1 MIVELYAKSDVGR
14 VRRGN
19 EDNFLVLDLSTAA
32 NMDRRRW
39 RNPAPENLTRF
50 DLGDKGLVLV
60 VSDGMG
66 GALAGDVASRMA
78 VDSVRE
84 MLDGRTEDGLRSE
97 SRPRRVSEERHSLRQ
112 PRHSSEEPG
121 RLALRGHGRDVYWR
135 RVRGDS
141 LDLVQV
147 GDSRGYVIRKDQIRL
162 ATKDQSLVQQL
173 VDVGQI
179 SESEAETHMFRNVI
193 LQALGAQSEVTPVT
207 GKIRLRQDD
216 LVLLC
221 SDGLSGKLRAEDI
234 QRIVLDSNGDLAKAC
249 DALIEEAN
257 NRGGEDNITVVLA
270 RFLVTISKHPPAI
283 EITIELPPLEEDK
296 TLDDT
301 YEADTEPQNR
311 ARRQHEWSHS
321 YPALSLFVVSPFV
334 QAPVGFA
341 TDPLHIDRRAFN
353 TLNTNSFACFEWRFA
368 RRRISGPRRSKHFH
382 RAFLQRSLTRR
393 NHRPNLSR
401 QRIHTPA

>member
-1 MIVELYAKSDVGR
+1 MLVELYAKSDVGR

-19 EDNFLVLDLSTAA
+19 EDNFLVLDLSTEQTWTGA
-32 NMDRRRW
+32 DGV
-39 RNPAPENLTRF
+39 PAPQDLTKFNL
-50 DLGDKGLVLV
+50 GNKGLVLV

-78 VDSVRE
+78 VDSVRQ
-84 MLDGRTEDGLRSE
+84 MLMGEGEASCDPDVDLVECLKSATHYANLAIHLKSQED
-97 SRPRRVSEERHSLRQ
+97 SRCA
-112 PRHSSEEPG
+112 G
-121 RLALRGHGRDVYWR
+121 MGATFTGAAI
-135 RVRGDS
+135 RGDS

-147 GDSRGYVIRKDQIRL
+147 GDSRGYVIRKDHIRL

-207 GKIRLRQDD
+207 GRIRLRQDD

-234 QRIVLDSNGDLAKAC
+234 QKIVIDSKGDLSKAC
-249 DALIEEAN
+249 EMLIEEAN

-270 RFLVTISKHPPAI
+270 HFSGDDLEAAESDR
-283 EITIELPPLEEDK
+283 ITIELPPLEEDK

-301 YEADTEPQNR
+301 YEADTEPQN
-311 ARRQHEWSHS
+311 
-321 YPALSLFVVSPFV
+321 
-334 QAPVGFA
+334 
-341 TDPLHIDRRAFN
+341 
-353 TLNTNSFACFEWRFA
+353 
-368 RRRISGPRRSKHFH
+368 
-382 RAFLQRSLTRR
+382 
-393 NHRPNLSR
+393 
-401 QRIHTPA
+401 

>member
-19 EDNFLVLDLSTAA
+19 EDNFLVLDLSTEQTWTGSDGAI
-32 NMDRRRW
+32 
-39 RNPAPENLTRF
+39 PPEKLTRF
-50 DLGDKGLVLV
+50 NLGAKGLVLV

-84 MLDGRTEDGLRSE
+84 MLVGGAGEEVCDPTIDLVECLKNATVYANLAIHLRSQE
-97 SRPRRVSEERHSLRQ
+97 DSRCAGMGATFTGAAVT
-112 PRHSSEEPG
+112 
-121 RLALRGHGRDVYWR
+121 
-135 RVRGDS
+135 GDS

-147 GDSRGYVIRKDQIRL
+147 GDSRGYVLRKDQIRL

-193 LQALGAQSEVTPVT
+193 LQALGAQSEVAPVT
-207 GKIRLRQDD
+207 GKIRLRQGD

-221 SDGLSGKLRAEDI
+221 SDGLSGKLRADDI
-234 QRIVLDSNGDLAKAC
+234 QNIIAGSNGDLAKAC
-249 DALIEEAN
+249 DALVEEAN

-270 RFLVTISKHPPAI
+270 RFIGDDLEEPSTDR
-283 EITIELPPLEEDK
+283 ITIELPQLEEDK

-301 YEADTEPQNR
+301 YDADTEP
-311 ARRQHEWSHS
+311 
-321 YPALSLFVVSPFV
+321 
-334 QAPVGFA
+334 
-341 TDPLHIDRRAFN
+341 
-353 TLNTNSFACFEWRFA
+353 
-368 RRRISGPRRSKHFH
+368 RI
-382 RAFLQRSLTRR
+382 
-393 NHRPNLSR
+393 
-401 QRIHTPA
+401 